1 MNFDFSRATQEPVES
16 LPPELPE
23 WRLRPS
29 RAISPDLLADE
40 EFFDLIDSYFMG
52 CAAKAQRPMLTEL
65 ALALGC
71 DSLPQLVND
80 ARRNPLRMRAISRAF
95 LAVGVAYEE
104 LLGEGKA
111 VAQFML
117 TKIPSYD
124 SKEHASQA
132 PTYFLRERQEI
143 GLDVSGVERLVD
155 IGKSLAPRESYLR
168 LVRNRVLE
176 EVELGS
182 AEEGEYIEIP
192 LGDVE

>member
-1 MNFDFSRATQEPVES
+1 MNFDLSAN
-16 LPPELPE
+16 LPPEPPVLPS

-29 RAISPDLLADE
+29 RALSPDLLADE
-40 EFFDLIDSYFMG
+40 EFFDLIDSYFTG
-52 CAAKAQRPMLTEL
+52 CAAEGRRPLLTEL

-80 ARRNPLRMRAISRAF
+80 ARRYPLRMRAISRAF
-95 LAVGVAYEE
+95 LAIGVGYEE
-104 LLGEGKA
+104 LLCEGKA

-124 SKEHASQA
+124 SKEHPSQA

-143 GLDVSGVERLVD
+143 GLDIAGVEKLSD
-155 IGKSLAPRESYLR
+155 IGRSLGPRESYLQ

-176 EVELGS
+176 EVDIAANIDD
-182 AEEGEYIEIP
+182 AEYVEIP
-192 LGDVE
+192 VE